1 MIKAPYNFVP
11 LSDKVYFPEWADAV
25 SQDVPFEDGEDGI
38 VEVNINNIS
47 PLFTRNGHAR
57 NIEEQ
62 YSSHVCM
69 QDGRRR
75 YFIPATTIKG
85 CIRSVME
92 ILSFAK
98 MGPFNNDSFGMPRAF
113 DTKQSANKPYL
124 NAIKHTMC
132 GWLKQKDDAYVI
144 IPCTKGIQEISHDK
158 LTEHFPAFNRGEDHN
173 SAQCKQESISC
184 NGRLFPELEVIADT
198 IKYKVSGN
206 TKWVP
211 EGRYSVVCTGYM
223 NGKNHEYLFSL
234 EQGDEIIV
242 SDEVFRAFE
251 SVHQRTEYYGGRNGE
266 NGFLKKRLHSGKEIP
281 VFFVA
286 EGKDIKAIGITKMLR
301 YPYTYSVKD
310 AVANSRIVPIDENK
324 PDLPETIFGYTKG
337 HMSLRGRVQVGHAF
351 CNSNIDDEHLLRI
364 SGVLGGPSASYYPLY
379 LQPGN
384 GKYNSY
390 ADKGVQIAGRKRYRI
405 TSGHETLSLPIGN
418 ENERV
423 MTHFNAIPQ
432 GQTFRCRIALH
443 NLRKLEIGALLS
455 SLTMGNTPNTYH
467 NIGMA
472 KSFGFG
478 KIKCDVTLSGL
489 QYSVEEYIR
498 AFEMELMERGFNV
511 TNNSSLNTLVAIA
524 SEHSAD
530 DMQMMSLDEY
540 TENKKNSNFSM
551 LKENSS
557 KFHTYSTYEDIEK
570 KREAEAEVQKERIEK
585 DKKIEEARHDV
596 ELAEKLMSQKLWKQ
610 ATGMLRS
617 TIDTLVALGED
628 VSKEELLLHTCQQEN
643 AKSSKTSLSSAL
655 EGIGKIGTIAGRV
668 KIWCKDNPFDEKA
681 LVELVAAIM
690 SLQEKEKKGLKGKR
704 KDFVKAIG
712 ENGES
717 WTDKLFA
724 ECGI

>member
-1 MIKAPYNFVP
+1 MIKAPFNFVP
-11 LSDKVYFPEWADAV
+11 LSEKVYFPEWADAV

-38 VEVNINNIS
+38 VEVRINNIS

-62 YSSHVCM
+62 YSSHICM
-69 QDGRRR
+69 QDGSRK
-75 YFIPATTIKG
+75 YFIPGTTIKG

-98 MGPFNNDSFGMPRAF
+98 MGPFNNDSFGMPRDFIDGSPYKKAF
-113 DTKQSANKPYL
+113 NVKQIS
-124 NAIKHTMC
+124 C
-132 GWLKQKDDAYVI
+132 GWLKQEKDEYVI
-144 IPCTKGIQEISHDK
+144 VPCKEGVREINCKKK
-158 LTEHFPAFNRGEDHN
+158 LKEYFPTYSEGEDHRT
-173 SAQCKQESISC
+173 AQCKQESLTC
-184 NGRLFPELEVIADT
+184 GNELYPLIHVPADT
-198 IKYKVSGN
+198 LENVN
-206 TKWVP
+206 
-211 EGRYSVVCTGYM
+211 EGEYRVVCTGHFTK
-223 NGKNHEYLFSL
+223 KNHEYLFSV
-234 EQGDEIIV
+234 EKGEKIIV

-251 SVHQRTEYYGGRNGE
+251 SVHQRTEYYGGRNGKK
-266 NGFLKKRLHSGKEIP
+266 GFLKERLHSGMEIP

-286 EGKDIKAIGITKMLR
+286 DGKDIKAIGITKMLR

-310 AVANSRIVPIDENK
+310 AVANSRIVPVDENK

-351 CNSNIDDEHLLRI
+351 CDSNIDDEHLLRI
-364 SGVLGGPSASYYPLY
+364 SGVLGSPSASYYPLY
-379 LQPGN
+379 LKSEG
-384 GKYNSY
+384 GKFNSY

-405 TSGHETLSLPIGN
+405 TQGPVTLSLPMGN
-418 ENERV
+418 ENEKV
-423 MTHFNAIPQ
+423 MSHFNAIPQ

-443 NLRKLEIGALLS
+443 NLRKAEIGALLS
-455 SLTMGNTPNTYH
+455 SITLGNTPNTYL

-478 KIKCDVTLSGL
+478 KIKCDVALCGL

-524 SEHSAD
+524 SEHNAD

-540 TENKKNSNFSM
+540 TENKKNSNFSI

-585 DKKIEEARHDV
+585 EKKLEEAKHDV
-596 ELAEKLMSQKLWKQ
+596 ELAEKLMSQKLWKE
-610 ATGMLRS
+610 ATVMLHS
-617 TIDTLVALGED
+617 TIKTLVALGED
-628 VSKEELLLHTCQQEN
+628 VSKEELLLHTCQQES
-643 AKSSKTSLSSAL
+643 AKSSQTPLSSAL

-668 KIWCKDNPFDEKA
+668 KIWCKDNSFDDKA
-681 LVELVAAIM
+681 LAELVTAIM

-704 KDFVKAIG
+704 KEFVKAIG

-724 ECGI
+724 EFGI